1 MARSLNAAF
10 TGVAAVTTAV
20 VVATAAVA
28 AGGDG
33 GSEKLKTQKVEVKCP
48 TDVAQGKSEVTCVF
62 KRRVC
67 PQRVV
72 TPTKTIVCKLIPGP
86 RGARG
91 ARGARGPAG
100 AQGAAG
106 AAGPAGAVGP
116 AGAAGVSGYE
126 VVSETFAN
134 VFVPDSNSTRG
145 LSGVQTVTCPA
156 GKLAVGGGADL
167 GTNGSQNG
175 VQRQLAISADMPT
188 PTGDGWSAQVF
199 NNSLSFG
206 AAIDVRVYAICASA
220 G

>member
-20 VVATAAVA
+20 VVATASVA
-28 AGGDG
+28 ATGDG
-33 GSEKLKTQKVEVKCP
+33 GSEKPKTQKVEVKCP
-48 TDVAQGKSEVTCVF
+48 TGVAQGKSEVTCVF

-72 TPTKTIVCKLIPGP
+72 TPRKTVVCKLIPGP

-91 ARGARGPAG
+91 ARGPAG
-100 AQGAAG
+100 ARGAAGPVGAAG
-106 AAGPAGAVGP
+106 AAGQAGP
-116 AGAAGVSGYE
+116 AGVSGYE
-126 VVSETFAN
+126 VVSETFPS
-134 VFVPDSNSTRG
+134 VFVPESNTTRG
-145 LSGVQTVTCPA
+145 LSGVQIVLCPG
-156 GKLAVGGGADL
+156 GKRAVGGGADL
-167 GTNGSQNG
+167 GTNASQNG

-199 NNSLSFG
+199 NNSLSF
-206 AAIDVRVYAICASA
+206 AASIDVRVYAICASA

>member
-20 VVATAAVA
+20 VVATASVA
-28 AGGDG
+28 ATGDG

-48 TDVAQGKSEVTCVF
+48 AGVTQGKGEVTCVF

-72 TPTKTIVCKLIPGP
+72 TPTKTVVCKLIPGP

-106 AAGPAGAVGP
+106 PAGAAGA

-126 VVSETFAN
+126 VVGETFAS

-145 LSGVQTVTCPA
+145 LSAVQTVTCPA
-156 GKLAVGGGADL
+156 GKRAVGGGADL

-206 AAIDVRVYAICASA
+206 ASIDVRVYAICASA